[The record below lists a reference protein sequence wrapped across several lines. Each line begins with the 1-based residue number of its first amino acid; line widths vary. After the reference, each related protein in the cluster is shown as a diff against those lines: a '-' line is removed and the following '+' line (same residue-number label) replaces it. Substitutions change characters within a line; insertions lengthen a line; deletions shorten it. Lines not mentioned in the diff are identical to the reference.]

1 MRILHAKEL
10 TMYTDLKLAATSL
23 PRGQLQRLQDAR
35 DRVVVCL
42 QGSLWLTQ
50 EGDTRDLVLEAGDEV
65 RIDRDGLTLL
75 HALRDA
81 RYLLSDQ
88 AKPSYGH

>member
-1 MRILHAKEL
+1 MH
-10 TMYTDLKLAATSL
+10 TDLKLAAISL
-23 PRGQLQRLQDAR
+23 PRGQLQRMQDVR
-35 DRVVVCL
+35 GQVVVCL

-50 EGDTRDLVLEAGDEV
+50 EGDTRDVVLEAGDEA

-81 RYLLSDQ
+81 CYLLSD
-88 AKPSYGH
+88 AATPSSSH

>member
-1 MRILHAKEL
+1 MHILHAKEL
-10 TMYTDLKLAATSL
+10 TMHTDLKLAAISL
-23 PRGQLQRLQDAR
+23 PRGQLQRMQDAR
-35 DRVVVCL
+35 GQVVVCL

-50 EGDTRDLVLEAGDEV
+50 EGDTRDVVLEAGDEA

-81 RYLLSDQ
+81 RYLLSD
-88 AKPSYGH
+88 AATPSSSH

>member
-1 MRILHAKEL
+1 MH
-10 TMYTDLKLAATSL
+10 TDLKLAAISL
-23 PRGQLQRLQDAR
+23 PRGQLQRMQDAR
-35 DRVVVCL
+35 GQLVVCL

-50 EGDTRDLVLEAGDEV
+50 EGDTRDVVLEVGDEV

-81 RYLLSDQ
+81 RYLLSDP
-88 AKPSYGH
+88 ATPSSSH